1 MQARAKLGINEST
14 LLLMS
19 MALSYKFDPILLEL
33 VSPVLDRFPHVH
45 YHAVGP
51 EEWSQIPEKYNTK
64 QVSIE
69 PSDSEDANSY
79 YWHLA
84 ADIHIDSFPFTSLT
98 SALETVR
105 EGGVSLSFCPWEKR
119 DDMILCIEPEDYG
132 APKAILT
139 CPSSGSYTAKLVEL
153 ISNPALLD
161 SLKVYGKDSM
171 RKHDGFEWTRS
182 MTEVYNKILAVDRR
196 KHFITNKHF
205 LFGSVPIVRT
215 EAPTPSPTPV
225 PVEDVALTALG
236 GSDQCIPLALT
247 RHFNRNET
255 SRAVY
260 SKLYGGM
267 LEK

>member
-1 MQARAKLGINEST
+1 VTNPFKEIANVTKMQARARLGINAST

-19 MALSYKFDPILLEL
+19 MASPYKFDPILLEL

-51 EEWSQIPEKYNTK
+51 DAWSQIPEKYNTK

-69 PSDSEDANSY
+69 PADSGDAMSY

-139 CPSSGSYTAKLVEL
+139 CPSSGSYSAKLVEL
-153 ISNPALLD
+153 ISNPSLLD

-171 RKHDGFEWTRS
+171 RKHDGLEWTRS

-196 KHFITNKHF
+196 KHFITGNNF
-205 LFGSVPIVRT
+205 LVGS
-215 EAPTPSPTPV
+215 
-225 PVEDVALTALG
+225 
-236 GSDQCIPLALT
+236 
-247 RHFNRNET
+247 
-255 SRAVY
+255 
-260 SKLYGGM
+260 
-267 LEK
+267 

>member
-1 MQARAKLGINEST
+1 MTNPFKEIANVTKMQARARLGINAST

-19 MALSYKFDPILLEL
+19 MASPYKFDPILLEL

-51 EEWSQIPEKYNTK
+51 DAWSQIPEKYNTK

-69 PSDSEDANSY
+69 PADSGDAMSY

-139 CPSSGSYTAKLVEL
+139 CPSSGSYSAKLVEL
-153 ISNPALLD
+153 ISNPSLLD

-171 RKHDGFEWTRS
+171 RKHDGLEWTRS

-196 KHFITNKHF
+196 KHFITGNDF
-205 LFGSVPIVRT
+205 LVGS
-215 EAPTPSPTPV
+215 
-225 PVEDVALTALG
+225 
-236 GSDQCIPLALT
+236 
-247 RHFNRNET
+247 
-255 SRAVY
+255 
-260 SKLYGGM
+260 
-267 LEK
+267 